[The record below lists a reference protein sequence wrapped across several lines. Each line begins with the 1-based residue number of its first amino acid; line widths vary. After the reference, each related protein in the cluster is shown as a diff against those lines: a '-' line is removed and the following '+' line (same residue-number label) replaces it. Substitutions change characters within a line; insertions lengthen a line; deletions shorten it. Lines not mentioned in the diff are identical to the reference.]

1 MKFLNE
7 FKEFITKVNIIDLA
21 VAVVIGSSF
30 GSIISS
36 LFSDVITPLLL
47 TPALNAALVENLD
60 KLSWR
65 NVK

>member
-7 FKEFITKVNIIDLA
+7 FKEFITKGNIIDLA

-36 LFSDVITPLLL
+36 LVSDVITPLLL
-47 TPALNAALVENLD
+47 TPALNAAHVEGLD